1 MVEGTL
7 FKKLLR
13 DMKKS
18 KAQFISIFIMATLAI
33 AIMTGLDSI
42 WFTIQNNANA
52 MYQSTNMS
60 DLWVTVMNPSEQKL
74 WGIKRIDGV
83 THVEKRF
90 STDVDTDLPRKA
102 TLRIY
107 ALDEHNILDQPVLQ
121 EGRFSKSSKGVVLDS
136 SFAKAHNL
144 KIGDPIS
151 IKLNDVWIRL
161 PIEGLALSSEQVY
174 SVKNTAS
181 VFPDPST
188 YGFLMTHTSVL
199 ERAYGQKI
207 YNQISVK
214 TGPGADLVYVA
225 QKVDEVM
232 GNELIGITLQEN
244 SISVNSVNGRIQ
256 QFRTLSLVFPL
267 LFFLVTALITQ
278 STMVRLIESQR
289 AQIGILKALG
299 YSKRSILWHYTSYGI
314 MLGVLGSAVG
324 LIIGVNLFGKV
335 LVPRLKLMLSS
346 FSFHINFRNFL
357 FASLL
362 ILLCTGGI
370 SFHACWKLQGDTPAV
385 LLREKNPEKGNRVFL
400 ELIPSFWR
408 KIKFSS
414 KLIARNTLKNKVR
427 LIMSVIGVTGCVG
440 VILAALTV
448 RTTLVGISDQ
458 LYGNTFTYEQKV
470 LVDSTKTD
478 SYYLSSL
485 GLNGVTQQIQE
496 SAIEIIL
503 PNGEHKMEPITVT
516 TKDSPLIHMKDPD
529 GEPIAMPDNGILMTR
544 KLGKNLGLEQ
554 GDIIQIKRTRKGY
567 APVQIVGVAY
577 MTSNQGIYMSDT
589 FWESLGEAF
598 SPTGLLIQWK
608 GTPDQRFLESDIV
621 VDSATRE
628 SLQTGLD
635 SSMEVINFAVV
646 ALILMG
652 ASLAFV
658 VLYNTSLLNFV
669 ERIRDLA
676 TLRVLGFH
684 YEEIQKLVLVENYFS
699 VLLGVVLGTPVG
711 RFMSWIIASSLDEGM
726 DLMGNIV
733 LSDVL
738 ITVITTLCFA
748 WLINRV
754 LSRKMQEIDML
765 EALKSVE

>member
-1 MVEGTL
+1 MVRGAL

-13 DMKKS
+13 DMNKS
-18 KAQFISIFIMATLAI
+18 KAQFISIFIMATLATS
-33 AIMTGLDSI
+33 IMTGLDSI
-42 WFTIQNNANA
+42 WFTVENNANA

-60 DLWVTVMNPSEQKL
+60 VLWVTVMNPSEQNF
-74 WGIKRIDGV
+74 WGIKQIDGV

-90 STDVDTDLPRKA
+90 SMDVDTNLPKKA
-102 TLRIY
+102 TLHLY
-107 ALDEHNILDQPVLQ
+107 ALDEGSILDQPVLQ

-144 KIGDPIS
+144 KVGDSIS

-199 ERAYGQKI
+199 EKAYGQKI

-214 TGPGADLVYVA
+214 TEPGANLVSIV
-225 QKVDEVM
+225 QKVDKVI
-232 GNELIGITLQEN
+232 GNKLIGITLQEN
-244 SISVNSVNGRIQ
+244 SVSVNSVNGRIQ
-256 QFRTLSLVFPL
+256 QFKALALVFPL

-289 AQIGILKALG
+289 TQIGILKALG
-299 YSKRSILWHYTSYGI
+299 YSKLSILWHYTSYGI
-314 MLGVLGSAVG
+314 MIGVLGSLAG
-324 LIIGVNLFGKV
+324 LMVGVNVFGKT

-357 FASLL
+357 IASLL
-362 ILLCTGGI
+362 ILICTGGI

-385 LLREKNPEKGNRVFL
+385 LLREKNPQKGNRIFM
-400 ELIPSFWR
+400 ELIPSFWG

-414 KLIARNTLKNKVR
+414 KLIARNTMKNKVR
-427 LIMSVIGVTGCVG
+427 LIMSIIGVTGCVG

-458 LYGNTFTYEQKV
+458 LYGDTFTYEQKV
-470 LVDSTKTD
+470 LVDSTKTN
-478 SYYLSSL
+478 SYYLRSL
-485 GLNGVTQQIQE
+485 GLNGITQQIQE

-503 PNGEHKMEPITVT
+503 PSGEHKMEPITVT
-516 TKDSPLIHMKDPD
+516 TKDSPMIHMKDPE
-529 GEPIAMPDNGILMTR
+529 GEPVAMPDNGILMTR
-544 KLGKNLGLEQ
+544 KLGKILGVEQ
-554 GDIIQIKRTRKGY
+554 GDIIQIKRSGKGY
-567 APVQIVGVAY
+567 TPVQIVGVIF

-589 FWESLGEAF
+589 FWESLGETF
-598 SPTGLLIQWK
+598 SPTGLLIKWN
-608 GTPDQRFLESDIV
+608 GTPNQRFLARDFV

-635 SSMEVINFAVV
+635 SNMEVINFAVV

-658 VLYNTSLLNFV
+658 VLYNTSILNFV

-684 YEEIQKLVLVENYFS
+684 YEEIHKLVLVENYFS
-699 VLLGVVLGTPVG
+699 VVLGIVLGTPVG
-711 RFMSWIIASSLDEGM
+711 RFMSWVITSTLDDNM
-726 DLMGNIV
+726 DLTGNLV
-733 LSDVL
+733 LPDVL

-754 LSRKMQEIDML
+754 VAKKMQEIDML